1 MLAIEIIT
9 LTDGGQTAEQIA
21 RRVVE
26 FIRPARSSLELAL
39 YDVRLP
45 DPVGSIVADE
55 LRAAAG
61 RGVVV
66 RLVYNVDVGRPAALH
81 PPPQTRPEILAE
93 LPIETKAV
101 SGVPT

>member
-1 MLAIEIIT
+1 MRRIEILT

-55 LRAAAG
+55 MRAAAG

-66 RLVYNVDVGRPAALH
+66 RLV
-81 PPPQTRPEILAE
+81 
-93 LPIETKAV
+93 
-101 SGVPT
+101 